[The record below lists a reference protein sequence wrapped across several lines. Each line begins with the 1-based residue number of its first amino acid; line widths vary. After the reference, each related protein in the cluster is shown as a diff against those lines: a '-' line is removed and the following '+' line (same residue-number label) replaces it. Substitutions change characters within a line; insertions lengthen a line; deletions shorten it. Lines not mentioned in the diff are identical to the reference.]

1 MIVTSPHKLL
11 GALLGAFLIALPAGA
26 QAQEPKSESRV
37 VVGIFGGLLGQRLRA
52 QIESYTKANGI
63 EAVFVEGTGN
73 DLLAKARAQKAAP
86 QMDLFVCNDVTF
98 QLAKSLDLLAK
109 VDEKLAPNLAK
120 VRPEWRDKD
129 GYGQNYEINPVG
141 LVYRTDKFDEAKL
154 GKPTSFL
161 VYADPGLKGRGIL
174 FPPTV
179 SYGFH
184 TIIGLAIAGGKDEND
199 ASPAWAAY
207 QKIKA
212 NDPIISQTPGQAET
226 TAGRGEGWIYVSSAE
241 RAHLLAKQGS
251 PIGFSIAKE
260 GAIALPNCIAPTKGA
275 KSPVA
280 AMRVLNHMI
289 SKDVQTE
296 MSTESAVA
304 PVNAEVELPG
314 PLKQR
319 LGFDPDK
326 PLPPLR
332 PTDVVAVSRQLDDW
346 VERFNR
352 TFSR

>member
-1 MIVTSPHKLL
+1 L
-11 GALLGAFLIALPAGA
+11 GALLGAILVALPLGV
-26 QAQEPKSESRV
+26 QAQELKSESRV

-52 QIESYTKANGI
+52 TVESYTKANGI

-73 DLLAKARAQKAAP
+73 DLLAKARAQKASP

-109 VDEKLAPNLAK
+109 VDEKLAPNLTK

-161 VYADPGLKGRGIL
+161 VFLEPGLKGRGIL

-184 TIIGLAIAGGKDEND
+184 TIIALAIAGGKDESD
-199 ASPAWAAY
+199 ASPAWAIFE
-207 QKIKA
+207 KIRA
-212 NDPIISQTPGQAET
+212 NDPIVSQTPGQAET
-226 TAGRGEGWIYVSSAE
+226 AAGRGEGWIYVSSAE

-251 PIGFSIAKE
+251 PIGFAIAKE

-275 KSPVA
+275 KNPIA

-289 SKDVQTE
+289 GKDVQTQ
-296 MSTESAVA
+296 MANESAVA
-304 PVNAEVELPG
+304 PVNSEVELPG

-326 PLPPLR
+326 PLPALR

-352 TFSR
+352 LFSR